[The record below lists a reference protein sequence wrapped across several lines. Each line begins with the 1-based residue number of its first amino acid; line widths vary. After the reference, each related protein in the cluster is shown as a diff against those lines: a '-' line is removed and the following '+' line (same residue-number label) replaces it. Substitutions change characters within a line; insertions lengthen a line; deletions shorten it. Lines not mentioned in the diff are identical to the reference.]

1 MYDLIKQAHFIAIFI
16 WIVSMIGALFALR
29 MTSKPVIARG
39 LRLLMTVGIMLTW
52 GLGAYLAYA
61 GAHYLAVWFWVKFA
75 IVFLLSGVHGKI
87 AGNLRKNVPFSSY
100 KPVFVFSLLTIVSVM
115 VVLHLAL
122 AKPF

>member
-1 MYDLIKQAHFIAIFI
+1 MYELLKQAHFIAIFI
-16 WIVSMIGALFALR
+16 WVLSMLGALFALK
-29 MTSKPVIARG
+29 MNPKPVVARTF
-39 LRLLMTVGIMLTW
+39 RLLMTVGIILTW

-61 GAHYLAVWFWVKFA
+61 GEHYLSLWFWVKFA

-87 AGNLRKNVPFSSY
+87 AGNLRKNIPFSSY
-100 KPVFVFSLLTIVSVM
+100 KPVFVLGFLTLLSVA